1 MGPKL
6 GFTRPLC
13 HGVCHSAA
21 CHGDLR
27 FRTTPYS
34 FGGKTSITTPGP
46 PDLASSSSILG
57 LSVEGV
63 WERRSGSAGAHHE
76 VRDMLRIRGGSLIF
90 ATPNEHRLSGLGRSE
105 RLLGCL
111 RERTYLELNVKLIYL
126 LN

>member
-1 MGPKL
+1 MSATRLHVTVIYAL
-6 GFTRPLC
+6 GQLPIVSEAKRLLPPQ
-13 HGVCHSAA
+13 AA
-21 CHGDLR
+21 LIWHHHP
-27 FRTTPYS
+27 F
-34 FGGKTSITTPGP
+34 
-46 PDLASSSSILG
+46 G

-76 VRDMLRIRGGSLIF
+76 VRDMLRIRGRGLNF

-105 RLLGCL
+105 RLLGYS